1 MVVGQLI
8 TIVFISSKEQEI
20 QVSDDIQSPYEDDLK
35 KAQTSLEIVEGGDNG
50 KPVLQSFEELIE
62 AGKVGLTWN
71 EFLEVVQFLSIRYT
85 KGDDTPS
92 EWTDI
97 QLKAMYS
104 DLQYWT
110 FGDVQS
116 AVVKLHNEGQYS
128 APNSSQIIGKIN
140 KLGFKEVISQQK
152 IRQIS
157 RGEVGEC
164 KAGGEHEWFELGWL
178 HNEYGDPEFFV
189 TCNKRVSVEARA
201 CGAEKVITAPPH
213 QEFQKPEPMWLEKF
227 VDTAKG
233 MGLPDHKIDWMLS
246 NSRPHLRTYAEHLE
260 KYGKKEEVV
269 EGTIE

>member
-1 MVVGQLI
+1 M
-8 TIVFISSKEQEI
+8 
-20 QVSDDIQSPYEDDLK
+20 SDDIQNPYEDELE
-35 KAQTSLEIVEGGDNG
+35 KAQASLELVEDGDN
-50 KPVLQSFEELIE
+50 KAPVLTSMEELIE
-62 AGKVGLTWN
+62 AGKVGVTWN
-71 EFLEVVQFLSIRYT
+71 EFLEIVQWLSIRYT

-110 FGDVQS
+110 FGDIQS
-116 AVVKLHNEGQYS
+116 AVIKLHNEGQYS

-140 KLGFKEVISQQK
+140 KLGYKEVISQQK

-164 KAGGEHEWFELGWL
+164 KAGGEHEWFELGWF

-246 NSRPHLRTYAEHLE
+246 NARPHLRTYAEHIK
-260 KYGKKEEVV
+260 KYGKEEVVV

>member
-1 MVVGQLI
+1 
-8 TIVFISSKEQEI
+8 
-20 QVSDDIQSPYEDDLK
+20 
-35 KAQTSLEIVEGGDNG
+35 
-50 KPVLQSFEELIE
+50 
-62 AGKVGLTWN
+62 
-71 EFLEVVQFLSIRYT
+71 
-85 KGDDTPS
+85 
-92 EWTDI
+92 
-97 QLKAMYS
+97 MYS

-110 FGDVQS
+110 FGDIQS
-116 AVVKLHNEGQYS
+116 AVIKLHNEGQYS

-140 KLGFKEVISQQK
+140 KLGYKEVISQQK

>member
-269 EGTIE
+269 EGTVE

>member
-1 MVVGQLI
+1 M
-8 TIVFISSKEQEI
+8 
-20 QVSDDIQSPYEDDLK
+20 SDDIQSPYEDDLK

>member
-35 KAQTSLEIVEGGDNG
+35 KAQTSLEIVEGGDNS

>member
-1 MVVGQLI
+1 M
-8 TIVFISSKEQEI
+8 
-20 QVSDDIQSPYEDDLK
+20 SDDIQNPYEDELK
-35 KAQTSLEIVEGGDNG
+35 KAQASLELVEDGDN
-50 KPVLQSFEELIE
+50 KAPVLTSMEELIE
-62 AGKVGLTWN
+62 AGKVGVTWN
-71 EFLEVVQFLSIRYT
+71 EFLEVVQWLSIRYT

-110 FGDVQS
+110 FGDIQS
-116 AVVKLHNEGQYS
+116 AVIKLHNEGQYS

-140 KLGFKEVISQQK
+140 KLGYKEVISQQK

-164 KAGGEHEWFELGWL
+164 KAGGEHEWFELGWF

-189 TCNKRVSVEARA
+189 TCNKRVSVEARE

-246 NSRPHLRTYAEHLE
+246 NARPHLRTYAEHIK
-260 KYGKKEEVV
+260 KYGKEEVVV

>member
-1 MVVGQLI
+1 M
-8 TIVFISSKEQEI
+8 
-20 QVSDDIQSPYEDDLK
+20 SDDIQSPYEDDLK

-269 EGTIE
+269 EGTVE